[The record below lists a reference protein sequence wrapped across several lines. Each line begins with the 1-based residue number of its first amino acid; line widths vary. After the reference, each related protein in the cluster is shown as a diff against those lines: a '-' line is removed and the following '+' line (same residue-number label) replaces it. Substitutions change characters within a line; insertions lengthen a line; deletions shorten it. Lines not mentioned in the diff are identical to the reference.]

1 MISLITMGIGS
12 YQTCS
17 TPVMLIKSLILSIMN
32 KTILHHSLI
41 AIITAGTVSHAT
53 PGSAQFT
60 SNTEGCGTVCVKLD
74 LQSGSSSNFNNFDSF
89 GINNTSSG
97 LNGNNNIRWQLG
109 VTWRPTAPEVAQGEA
124 ERTKQRLDDNRSL
137 MLALTEAI
145 AQNKTELARGLAI
158 ILAPRL
164 NYSDPKVLLA
174 ELKEGSVSRDTFNS
188 NLPGEVVIELK

>member
-1 MISLITMGIGS
+1 MNNSVFQYSL
-12 YQTCS
+12 
-17 TPVMLIKSLILSIMN
+17 MLISMAGAISI
-32 KTILHHSLI
+32 
-41 AIITAGTVSHAT
+41 AT
-53 PGSAQFT
+53 PSSAQFAN
-60 SNTEGCGTVCVKLD
+60 STEGCGTVCIKLD
-74 LQSGSSSNFNNFDSF
+74 LQSGSTNSFNSFDSF
-89 GINNTSSG
+89 GLNNTSSG

-164 NYSDPKVLLA
+164 NYSDPKVLIA
-174 ELKEGSVSRDTFNS
+174 ELKEGSVPRDTFNS
-188 NLPGEVVIELK
+188 NLPGEMIIEIK

>member
-1 MISLITMGIGS
+1 MNNNIFQYSLMVIVTAG
-12 YQTCS
+12 
-17 TPVMLIKSLILSIMN
+17 
-32 KTILHHSLI
+32 
-41 AIITAGTVSHAT
+41 AIINAT
-53 PGSAQFT
+53 PSSAQFA
-60 SNTEGCGTVCVKLD
+60 SSTEGCGTVCVKLD
-74 LQSGSSSNFNNFDSF
+74 LQSGSTNGFNSFDSF
-89 GINNTSSG
+89 GFNNTSSS

-164 NYSDPKVLLA
+164 NYSDPKVLIA
-174 ELKEGSVSRDTFNS
+174 ELKEGSAPRDTFSS
-188 NLPGEVVIELK
+188 NLSGEVIIELK